1 MTIPSYSIAIQTYQ
15 YRFDSYFKVLLANVH
30 RQRPNA
36 EKVIFVNGQHNEPFN
51 ENYRKG
57 MTQYVTNFPN
67 TFLVMSPFMR
77 GCSFMWN
84 TSVNYTSNDYT
95 LILSDDVL
103 FTDGFFDD
111 FEAML
116 EQNHNHGDESFQ
128 INTHWGHFCIYRKDM
143 TDKNRVGYFD
153 ERLIGFGEEDGD
165 WMWRFQNRY
174 NRHMRKYITSKILF
188 NTDNICEPG
197 RNTRTHSGTK
207 YSAYNKEFWNQ
218 KMEYDPIGTN
228 DVCGYHDP
236 KHTFKLREGMDTPE
250 MYPGETWFRN
260 NIDKL

>member
-1 MTIPSYSIAIQTYQ
+1 
-15 YRFDSYFKVLLANVH
+15 
-30 RQRPNA
+30 
-36 EKVIFVNGQHNEPFN
+36 
-51 ENYRKG
+51 
-57 MTQYVTNFPN
+57 
-67 TFLVMSPFMR
+67 
-77 GCSFMWN
+77 
-84 TSVNYTSNDYT
+84 
-95 LILSDDVL
+95 
-103 FTDGFFDD
+103 
-111 FEAML
+111 
-116 EQNHNHGDESFQ
+116 
-128 INTHWGHFCIYRKDM
+128 
-143 TDKNRVGYFD
+143 
-153 ERLIGFGEEDGD
+153 
-165 WMWRFQNRY
+165 
-174 NRHMRKYITSKILF
+174 MRKYITSKILF